1 MDQATRWEIKYVW
14 GFSSSVGL
22 IRIEVW
28 IELLHIK
35 GRREGEEGK
44 EGRKRGGE
52 YPNAQNVS

>member
-1 MDQATRWEIKYVW
+1 MRWETKYVW
-14 GFSSSVGL
+14 GFSSLVGW

-28 IELLHIK
+28 IELLHTK
-35 GRREGEEGK
+35 GKREGEEGK